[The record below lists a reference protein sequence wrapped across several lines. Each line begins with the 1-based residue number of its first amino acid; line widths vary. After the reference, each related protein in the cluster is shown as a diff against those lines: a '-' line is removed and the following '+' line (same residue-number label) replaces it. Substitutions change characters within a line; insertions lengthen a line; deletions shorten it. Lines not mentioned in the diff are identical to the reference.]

1 MKELDETVELLK
13 ALADPTRMKIVRMLN
28 EQQRMFCV
36 NAIAHRLG
44 ISQSAVS
51 QHLRILKQAKLVN
64 GERKGYHVHYS
75 VDKERV
81 KSVGQLLLKLFE

>member
-1 MKELDETVELLK
+1 METDETVELLK
-13 ALADPTRMKIVRMLN
+13 ALADATRMKIVKMLN

-51 QHLRILKQAKLVN
+51 QHLRILKQAKLVV

-75 VDKERV
+75 VEKERIKAV
-81 KSVGQLLLKLFE
+81 WRTLMEEFD

>member
-1 MKELDETVELLK
+1 MVELDETVELLK

-51 QHLRILKQAKLVN
+51 QHLRILKQAKLVT

-75 VDKERV
+75 VDKEKVRTV
-81 KSVGQLLLKLFE
+81 WQSLMEEFD